1 MAKSLSEF
9 TNDNS
14 ISFSEFTQ
22 TDDYESF
29 YSDNNDTNHDQSKSK
44 SGSCSHSQ
52 LIEPLQLN
60 GERLLWKGTLQTLK
74 DFVQK
79 SLQEQGKWTSPGG
92 EAKRFTSING
102 RFEMTWYGKQS
113 TLTFNGKEGN
123 LIKDKLAAMVKTKP
137 LYETNNS
144 KASSKDYSDK
154 ATENIPSMQNNNE
167 SDRLDSLITIVQS
180 LSKKFSKKF
189 EAYTQDVDVA
199 TNKSGNNPD
208 EQKDLDIRRLQEENE
223 RLKSTN
229 ANLNECLNKYENE
242 ADDLKSKIK
251 AVEDEK
257 ASLLTAIRLLHSDR
271 NDTCPDTGDDRNA
284 WSKVL
289 MNKNRKDTKAP
300 SRATK
305 RQAASVIKKSHITNP
320 VLKSNQ
326 YAPLNIEESEG
337 DEVEITR
344 ETAPTKK
351 KFKSNTQAST
361 VIIGD
366 SMIKHIDSKRL
377 LRGIKKNGQISR
389 RTAIRAET
397 YRGAGVD
404 DMKHH
409 IKPCLQRKPKKIILH
424 VGTNDIGSK
433 GAKELVKGI
442 NDICEII

>member
-1 MAKSLSEF
+1 
-9 TNDNS
+9 
-14 ISFSEFTQ
+14 
-22 TDDYESF
+22 
-29 YSDNNDTNHDQSKSK
+29 
-44 SGSCSHSQ
+44 
-52 LIEPLQLN
+52 
-60 GERLLWKGTLQTLK
+60 
-74 DFVQK
+74 
-79 SLQEQGKWTSPGG
+79 
-92 EAKRFTSING
+92 
-102 RFEMTWYGKQS
+102 
-113 TLTFNGKEGN
+113 
-123 LIKDKLAAMVKTKP
+123 MVKTKP
-137 LYETNNS
+137 LYESNNS
-144 KASSKDYSDK
+144 KASSKDYFDK
-154 ATENIPSMQNNNE
+154 ATENIPSMRNNNE

-180 LSKKFSKKF
+180 LSKKFSCFEQKF

-199 TNKSGNNPD
+199 TNESGNNPD

-229 ANLNECLNKYENE
+229 VHLNECLNKYENA

-284 WSKVL
+284 WSKVQ
-289 MNKNRKDTKAP
+289 MNKNKKDTKAP

-305 RQAASVIKKSHITNP
+305 RQAASVITKSHTTNP
-320 VLKSNQ
+320 VLNSNQ
-326 YAPLNIEESEG
+326 YAPLTIEESEG

-344 ETAPTKK
+344 ETAPTR

-366 SMIKHIDSKRL
+366 SMIKYIDSKRL

-409 IKPCLQRKPKKIILH
+409 IKPCLQRKPEKIILH

-442 NDICEII
+442 NDICEIIQKDSPTSEVAVSLLVTRADRPEYKTKIEKVNMALIDYCESKNIQVIDHANIETKHLNPYGVHLSRLGTSIMARNFLSYINNVENN